1 MTSIRNIFDADALEL
16 HDLRADPNT
25 VIKIQELVKEMI
37 EGNANRCKEIYRQIL
52 EEYKA
57 AALPG
62 VISATYVLADQL
74 NNRRRQQIVADLMY
88 ELCRENLSAQRLLLR
103 AGIVENPF
111 DVSRSVAAQAL
122 NQLDGF
128 QICPDDKSWLFEE
141 VHQLVGEEEREAVLA
156 ILEILLVRGI
166 GYDEAK
172 GICHRWFESPYTAK
186 EPAKLMNLLL
196 KTHPNQTE
204 DTLVYLFTSLE
215 RTDDEAGRV
224 IKEFVDL
231 GSPEAI
237 VPAIRASSRRLDRER
252 TGRAKPVEFLF
263 EGAIARQIV
272 ENPEYISTSQEYI
285 LTERLNDGI
294 PRYWWQALSSAV
306 KLKSEKAKRYFEDT
320 IPELDEDFALWG
332 VVQLMFLESGSQT
345 DKETRA
351 WAKQVLEDL
360 KMQNLC
366 LYQQAEEK
374 KEMIISGTPIKGRD
388 RGDNPIVDI

>member
-37 EGNANRCKEIYRQIL
+37 EGNANRRNEIYRQIL

-74 NNRRRQQIVADLMY
+74 NNTSRQRIVAELMY
-88 ELCRENLSAQRLLLR
+88 DLCRENLSAQRLLLR

-128 QICPDDKSWLFEE
+128 QIRPDDKSWLFEE
-141 VHQLVGEEEREAVLA
+141 VHQLVEEEEREAVLA

-172 GICHRWFESPYTAK
+172 DICQRWFESPYTA
-186 EPAKLMNLLL
+186 EAPARLMSLLL
-196 KTHPNQTE
+196 KTHPDQTE
-204 DTLVYLFTSLE
+204 DTLVYLFASLE

-224 IKEFVDL
+224 IKESVDL

-272 ENPEYISTSQEYI
+272 ENPEYISTSQNYI

-306 KLKSEKAKRYFEDT
+306 KMKSEKAKRYFEA
-320 IPELDEDFALWG
+320 IPKLNEDFALWG
-332 VVQLMFLESGSQT
+332 VVQLMFLESGSRT

-360 KMQNLC
+360 KMQNLY

-388 RGDNPIVDI
+388 RGDNPVVDIN